1 MATTAAPGKTV
12 IPRKYEFDT
21 VQKALAAMVIT
32 GGRRKAAIK
41 LLKEEEGIELEVEF
55 WVADPEKGRAELVSG
70 VNHLLLGLIRSHQV
84 TIPQASEKESSVPT

>member
-1 MATTAAPGKTV
+1 VLIK
-12 IPRKYEFDT
+12 R
-21 VQKALAAMVIT
+21 LAQ
-32 GGRRKAAIK
+32 
-41 LLKEEEGIELEVEF
+41 EGIELEVEF